1 MVELDLLPSFI
12 KICGIT
18 SVEDASFAV
27 DAGAT
32 AIGLVFAQSPR
43 KIDEVKGQEIS
54 DYAKDKI
61 LRVGVFKDQS
71 DSEVLSFV
79 TQVELDCVQLHSA
92 LSTELAGELRRL
104 NVAIIK
110 AMSVGTDE
118 IDNFDEHR
126 VDAVLIDGPAPGSGE
141 DHSWADV
148 QQNHFQ
154 RPMIAAGGLN
164 SSNILRIV
172 SSTSAWGVDVSSGCE
187 SAPGK
192 KDQLKVQ
199 EFVNKANKAFVQ
211 QEDFND

>member
-1 MVELDLLPSFI
+1 MVEFDLLPSFI

-172 SSTSAWGVDVSSGCE
+172 SNTSAWGVDVSSGCE

>member
-172 SSTSAWGVDVSSGCE
+172 SNTSAWGVDVSSGCE

-199 EFVNKANKAFVQ
+199 EFVRKANKAFVQ

>member
-199 EFVNKANKAFVQ
+199 EFVSKANKAFVQ
-211 QEDFND
+211 QENFND

>member
-27 DAGAT
+27 EAGAT
-32 AIGLVFAQSPR
+32 AIGLVFAKSPR
-43 KIDEVKGQEIS
+43 KIDEVRGQEIS
-54 DYAKDKI
+54 AYAKDKI

-71 DSEVLSFV
+71 DAEILSFV
-79 TQVELDCVQLHSA
+79 VKVELDCVQLHTQ
-92 LSTELAGELRRL
+92 LSSELVNELRKL

-118 IDNFDEHR
+118 IEDFDEHR

-148 QQNHFQ
+148 QQNQFQ
-154 RPMIAAGGLN
+154 RPLIAAGGLN

-172 SSTSAWGVDVSSGCE
+172 SSTNAWGVDVSSGCE
-187 SAPGK
+187 SAPGE
-192 KDQLKVQ
+192 KDRVKVQ
-199 EFVNKANKAFVQ
+199 EFVSKANRAFVQ
-211 QEDFND
+211 QENFSD